1 MKPLALIIVIAIITA
16 AVLIFTPF
24 SLNQIIASFPLFQSL
39 ADKSTTPQQGE
50 IAIDRASIIRSID
63 TGTTWFPQ
71 VAIDAGKNIPSVS
84 VLNLTLD
91 HDDSNIIY
99 AGTEGDGLYKSVNNG
114 QNWEKMFDRNRILA
128 DNATIFDVAQD
139 PRDVNNMYIAAF
151 QNKYGVFLKS
161 TDGGMSFTQ
170 TYISQLENY
179 PVEAIALHPS
189 FNNIVYIGTGQGG
202 VFVSEDFGETWKV
215 VKWLTGPV
223 INLVINPYDS
233 SEMYAVVRNRG
244 LFRST
249 DGGREWKE
257 FSRELS
263 RISAYNNVM
272 MFTMDPGNPNILYL
286 ALANGLVRSQNK
298 GSTWEFVKILIP
310 PNALPV
316 DSIAVDPKN
325 SQRIHVGVGAL
336 VYQSLDGG
344 TNWSVQKLATQ
355 KRISEIIIDPKDT
368 QSIFLGMKNVKK

>member
-1 MKPLALIIVIAIITA
+1 MKPLALIIVIAIIA
-16 AVLIFTPF
+16 SAVLIFTPL
-24 SLNQIIASFPLFQSL
+24 SMNEIIASFPLFQSL
-39 ADKSTTPQQGE
+39 ADKSTTLEQGD

-63 TGTTWFPQ
+63 SGTTWFPQ

-91 HDDSNIIY
+91 HADSNIIY

-139 PRDVNNMYIAAF
+139 PRDVNNMYVAAF

-179 PVEAIALHPS
+179 PVGAIALHPS
-189 FNNIVYIGTGQGG
+189 FGNIIYIGTGQGG
-202 VFVSEDFGETWKV
+202 VFMSEDYGETWKV

-223 INLVINPYDS
+223 ANLVINPNNA
-233 SEMYAVVRNRG
+233 SEIYAVLTGRG

-272 MFTMDPGNPNILYL
+272 MFAMDPGNQNILYL
-286 ALANGLVRSQNK
+286 ALGNGLVRSQNR
-298 GSTWEFVKILIP
+298 GATWEFVKILIP

-325 SQRIHVGVGAL
+325 SQKIHVGVGSL
-336 VYQSLDGG
+336 IYQSLDGG
-344 TNWSVQKLATQ
+344 INWSMQKLATQ
-355 KRISEIIIDPKDT
+355 KRISEIVIDPKDT

>member
-1 MKPLALIIVIAIITA
+1 MNPLALIIVIAIIA
-16 AVLIFTPF
+16 SAVLIFTPL
-24 SLNQIIASFPLFQSL
+24 SMNEIIASFPLFQSFANNNAPL
-39 ADKSTTPQQGE
+39 AQSD
-50 IAIDRASIIRSID
+50 IAIDKASIVRSVD
-63 TGTTWFPQ
+63 SGTTWFPQ

-91 HDDSNIIY
+91 HANSNIIY

-128 DNATIFDVAQD
+128 DNAIVFDVAQD
-139 PRDVNNMYIAAF
+139 PRDVNNIYIASF

-179 PVEAIALHPS
+179 PVGAIALHPS
-189 FNNIVYIGTGQGG
+189 FSNILYIGTGQGG
-202 VFVSEDFGETWKV
+202 VFMSEDHGETWKV

-223 INLVINPYDS
+223 ANLVINPNNA
-233 SEMYAVVRNRG
+233 SEIYAVLAGRG

-263 RISAYNNVM
+263 RISAYNNVI
-272 MFTMDPGNPNILYL
+272 MFSMDPGNSNILYL
-286 ALANGLVRSQNK
+286 ALANGLVRSENK
-298 GSTWEFVKILIP
+298 GATWEFVKILIP

-325 SQRIHVGVGAL
+325 SRKIYVGVGSL
-336 VYQSLDGG
+336 IYQSLDGG
-344 TNWSVQKLATQ
+344 INWSMQKLATQ
-355 KRISEIIIDPKDT
+355 KRISDIIIDPKDT
-368 QSIFLGMKNVKK
+368 QSIFFAMKNVKK